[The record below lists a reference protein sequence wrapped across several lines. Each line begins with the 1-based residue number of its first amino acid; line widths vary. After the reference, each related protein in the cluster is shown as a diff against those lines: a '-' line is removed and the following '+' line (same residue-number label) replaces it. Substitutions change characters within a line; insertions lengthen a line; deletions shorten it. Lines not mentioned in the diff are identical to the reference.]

1 MDAARQKK
9 SVMVAVLPETAA
21 SLIPALEA
29 HYELHW
35 PKSVVQAQLMLERVP
50 IDLIIC
56 GVLFDDSRML
66 DLLQYCK
73 YSERLASIPFV
84 GIRVRRGRLPVDSFR
99 DLKLASSAL
108 GGAGFIDFE
117 QWQRT
122 LGTQEA
128 QQKLQQM
135 LDDLLEGGA
144 SPLI

>member
-1 MDAARQKK
+1 MHAARRKK
-9 SVMVAVLPETAA
+9 SVMVAVLPETAPT
-21 SLIPALEA
+21 LMPALED

-35 PKSVVQAQLMLERVP
+35 PKTVLQAQRILETEP

-73 YSERLASIPFV
+73 YSERLARIPFV
-84 GIRVRRGRLPVDSFR
+84 GIRVRRGRLPLDSFR
-99 DLKLASSAL
+99 DLKLASHAL

-122 LGTQEA
+122 LGKQEA
-128 QQKLQQM
+128 LQKLQQM
-135 LDDLLEGGA
+135 LDDLLEGRAG
-144 SPLI
+144 PLI